1 MGKCLKAERWEIFFQ
16 DTWKTKIKALSSS
29 ASNKQLCIYEGQPNP
44 TFILW
49 ETDFLC
55 MANFSTYLLYNQV
68 IQKEYKKVVTLIIAK
83 YLNVHL
89 ESTVADTHWN

>member
-1 MGKCLKAERWEIFFQ
+1 
-16 DTWKTKIKALSSS
+16 
-29 ASNKQLCIYEGQPNP
+29 
-44 TFILW
+44 
-49 ETDFLC
+49 

-89 ESTVADTHWN
+89 ESTVADTH